1 MLEQELN
8 RKLFNQAEQS
18 INEIQFD
25 RSAMLST
32 DKQSLA
38 EYYKSMLVNW
48 IMTINEVRRALNL
61 NDIENGDN
69 LFMQLNMSTIK
80 NIIEQTPPDQK
91 DLKQKI
97 KAKIVAESDNK
108 KGWQYNNIIIYKWKW
123 KKKLEKYN

>member
-1 MLEQELN
+1 
-8 RKLFNQAEQS
+8 
-18 INEIQFD
+18 
-25 RSAMLST
+25 
-32 DKQSLA
+32 
-38 EYYKSMLVNW
+38 
-48 IMTINEVRRALNL
+48 MTINEVRRALNL

-108 KGWQYNNIIIYKWKW
+108 KG
-123 KKKLEKYN
+123 